1 MLAVACVGSTLPVY
15 LTAAWTWVFTLM
27 SALAYLPEVPIYW
40 PIAAHYHVPCMFACY
55 AVPVGPSIIAST
67 LL

>member
-15 LTAAWTWVFTLM
+15 LTAAWTRVFTLM

-40 PIAAHYHVPCMFACY
+40 PMLLDRGGETTLSMRNILFA
-55 AVPVGPSIIAST
+55 SNT
-67 LL
+67 